1 MKTPSVT
8 VKNSKGKTL
17 AKTDYSIAYAK
28 GRKNVGSYTVTITLK
43 NNYSGTVKKTFKIIP
58 KTTSISK
65 LTAGKKKLTVKWKKQ
80 ATQTTGYQLQY
91 GTSSKFKGAK
101 TATITKNKTVSK
113 AISKLK
119 AKKKYYVRIRTY
131 KTVKVNGKSVKLYSA
146 WSKAKS
152 GLTK

>member
-1 MKTPSVT
+1 MF
-8 VKNSKGKTL
+8 TL
-17 AKTDYSIAYAK
+17 S
-28 GRKNVGSYTVTITLK
+28 RLPRFS
-43 NNYSGTVKKTFKIIP
+43 
-58 KTTSISK
+58 
-65 LTAGKKKLTVKWKKQ
+65 
-80 ATQTTGYQLQY
+80 
-91 GTSSKFKGAK
+91 TSSKFKGAK